1 VRTTLENGIPMQ
13 KNAAIVS
20 VATRFTLAMND
31 IRDGIFAWPIWSTLA
46 WQDIRQRYRRSVLG
60 PLWITLTM
68 VVTIAG
74 MGPLYAAL
82 FRVDAREFIPYL
94 ALGIISWGLISML
107 ILEGCAT
114 FSGADTLIRSV
125 RLPLTMHAFRMI
137 SRNVI
142 IFLHNCMAYIPFMIY
157 LGIQPTWTWLMIIP
171 GLIIVILAAVPVAII
186 FGLFCARFR
195 DMQPII
201 GSVVQLAFFLTPI
214 FWKPEAL
221 GNRVAFAKYNPLYML
236 VDLLRGPILG
246 YVPGINVYI
255 GVGVIALSLYAV
267 AIPMF
272 VRYRSRVA
280 FWV

>member
-1 VRTTLENGIPMQ
+1 MQ
-13 KNAAIVS
+13 NVVVSTHSRLSLAIK
-20 VATRFTLAMND
+20 D
-31 IRDGIFAWPIWSTLA
+31 IREGIFAWPVWTTLA

-68 VVTIAG
+68 IVTIAG

-82 FRVDAREFIPYL
+82 FRLDAREFIPYL

-114 FSGADTLIRSV
+114 FSGADSLIRSV

-137 SRNVI
+137 GRNMVI
-142 IFLHNCMAYIPFMIY
+142 YLHNWVAYVPFMIY
-157 LGIQPTWTWLMIIP
+157 LGIMPTWTWLMVIP
-171 GLIIVILAAVPVAII
+171 GLLLVVIAAIPVAII
-186 FGLFCARFR
+186 LGLFCARFR
-195 DMQPII
+195 DMQPIV

-221 GNRVAFAKYNPLYML
+221 GTRVAFAKYNPLFML

-246 YVPGINVYI
+246 YIPGANVYI
-255 GVGVIALSLYAV
+255 GVVIITLALYAI

-272 VRYRSRVA
+272 VRYRQRIA

>member
-1 VRTTLENGIPMQ
+1 MR
-13 KNAAIVS
+13 
-20 VATRFTLAMND
+20 D
-31 IRDGIFAWPIWSTLA
+31 IREAFHAWPIWSTLA

-68 VVTIAG
+68 IVTIAG

-82 FRVDAREFIPYL
+82 FRLEAREFIPYL

-107 ILEGCAT
+107 ILEGCAA
-114 FSGADTLIRSV
+114 FSGADSLIRSV
-125 RLPLTMHAFRMI
+125 RLPLTMHVFRMI
-137 SRNVI
+137 GRNVLI
-142 IFLHNCMAYIPFMIY
+142 YFHNWVAYVPFMIY
-157 LGIQPTWTWLMIIP
+157 LHIMPSWTWLMVLP
-171 GLIIVILAAVPVAII
+171 GLLIVIVAAVPVAII
-186 FGLFCARFR
+186 LGLFCARFR
-195 DMQPII
+195 DMQPIV

-221 GNRVAFAKYNPLYML
+221 GTRIAFAKYNPLFML

-246 YVPGINVYI
+246 YIPGANVYI
-255 GVGVIALSLYAV
+255 GVGLITVVLYVV

-272 VRYRSRVA
+272 VRYRQRIA

>member
-1 VRTTLENGIPMQ
+1 MQTSPSVR
-13 KNAAIVS
+13 
-20 VATRFTLAMND
+20 ATASQFSLAMKD
-31 IRDGIFAWPIWSTLA
+31 IAGGMLAWPIWTMLA

-68 VVTIAG
+68 IVTIGG

-82 FRVDAREFIPYL
+82 FRVDTHEFIPYL

-114 FSGADTLIRSV
+114 FTGADALIRSV

-137 SRNVI
+137 SRNFV
-142 IFLHNCMAYIPFMIY
+142 IFLHNCVAYVPFMIF
-157 LGIQPTWTWLMIIP
+157 LGIAPSWTWLMVPI
-171 GLIIVILAAVPVAII
+171 GVLLVLIAAVPVAII
-186 FGLFCARFR
+186 LGLFCARFR

-201 GSVVQLAFFLTPI
+201 GSIVQLAFFLTPI

-221 GNRVAFAKYNPLYML
+221 GTRIAFAKYNPLFMFI
-236 VDLLRGPILG
+236 DMLRGPILG
-246 YVPGINVYI
+246 YIPSASVYVGIVI
-255 GVGVIALSLYAV
+255 MTIALYAI
-267 AIPMF
+267 AIPLF
-272 VRYRSRVA
+272 VRFRQRIA